1 MVVVVM
7 FGMCNV
13 EWQADERFGAEMFC
27 KRLGEMLDIN
37 ILQVSFK
44 YNSSQL
50 LSPDEGLVCFIM

>member
-1 MVVVVM
+1 MLH
-7 FGMCNV
+7 GRL
-13 EWQADERFGAEMFC
+13 DERFGAEMFC